1 MNNHRFLGSRARL
14 ASATVNGSCNLS
26 FSESSIS
33 SLRIKPLQSIMA
45 VIVVALL
52 VVLVPYASKA
62 EDLNA
67 AGLLEKMSHAYSNL
81 NVYSDSGVVETVISQ
96 GGRSQTLKKPFSIK
110 FKKPGLIRIE
120 WTASFGGMDD
130 PFVLWSCTNGTFTYS
145 KRINQ
150 VLAESSLD
158 RAISRWTGVSGGS
171 VKNIPE
177 ILLLGRSR
185 FFGAQIGV
193 KREKDETF
201 ENTDCY
207 KVIFE
212 RAGMPVALWIGKH
225 DYLLRK
231 LEVAT
236 RGGVVTEIHRNIDMR
251 VKEGDLS
258 FEAPADAKQVERFQ
272 YAVP

>member
-1 MNNHRFLGSRARL
+1 
-14 ASATVNGSCNLS
+14 
-26 FSESSIS
+26 
-33 SLRIKPLQSIMA
+33 
-45 VIVVALL
+45 
-52 VVLVPYASKA
+52 
-62 EDLNA
+62 
-67 AGLLEKMSHAYSNL
+67 
-81 NVYSDSGVVETVISQ
+81 
-96 GGRSQTLKKPFSIK
+96 
-110 FKKPGLIRIE
+110 
-120 WTASFGGMDD
+120 MDD
-130 PFVLWSCTNGTFTYS
+130 PFVLWSCTNGAFTYS

-150 VLAESSLD
+150 VLAESSFD
-158 RAISRWTGVSGGS
+158 RAISRWMGVSGGS

-185 FFGAQIGV
+185 FFGAQIGA

-236 RGGVVTEIHRNIDMR
+236 RGGVVTEIHREIEIR
-251 VKEGDLS
+251 VKEGDVS
-258 FEAPADAKQVERFQ
+258 FEPPGDAKKVERFQ
-272 YAVP
+272 YKVPKND